1 MLRNLIFSNDTIIF
15 RFQQLKGKYFDVM
28 ASNITN
34 GLHNGDSDD
43 ICVYYYEHSS
53 PSRKVLIALLEKNL
67 VFRRLKIDLIK
78 REQHERWYLE
88 KVSKLCVLY
97 ID

>member
-1 MLRNLIFSNDTIIF
+1 
-15 RFQQLKGKYFDVM
+15 M
-28 ASNITN
+28 ASFNSN
-34 GLHNGDSDD
+34 ELHDGDSED

-53 PSRKVLIALLEKNL
+53 PSRKVLIALLEKN
-67 VFRRLKIDLIK
+67 VEFRRLKIDLIK

-88 KVSKLCVLY
+88 KVSKLFVLY

>member
-1 MLRNLIFSNDTIIF
+1 
-15 RFQQLKGKYFDVM
+15 M
-28 ASNITN
+28 ASFNSN
-34 GLHNGDSDD
+34 ELHDGDSED

-53 PSRKVLIALLEKNL
+53 PSRKVLIALLEKDL

>member
-1 MLRNLIFSNDTIIF
+1 
-15 RFQQLKGKYFDVM
+15 M
-28 ASNITN
+28 ASNNTN
-34 GLHNGDSDD
+34 ELHNGDSED

-53 PSRKVLIALLEKNL
+53 PSRKVLIALLEKN
-67 VFRRLKIDLIK
+67 VEFRRLKIDLIK

-88 KVSKLCVLY
+88 KVSKLCVSY

>member
-1 MLRNLIFSNDTIIF
+1 M
-15 RFQQLKGKYFDVM
+15 KGKYFDVM
-28 ASNITN
+28 ASFNSN
-34 GLHNGDSDD
+34 ELHDGDSED

-53 PSRKVLIALLEKNL
+53 PSRKVLIALLERNV

-88 KVSKLCVLY
+88 KVSKLC
-97 ID
+97 IIH

>member
-1 MLRNLIFSNDTIIF
+1 
-15 RFQQLKGKYFDVM
+15 M
-28 ASNITN
+28 ASINTN
-34 GLHNGDSDD
+34 ELHNSDSED

-53 PSRKVLIALLEKNL
+53 PSRKVLIALLEKN
-67 VFRRLKIDLIK
+67 VEFRRLKIDLIK

-88 KVSKLCVLY
+88 KVSKSCVLY

>member
-1 MLRNLIFSNDTIIF
+1 
-15 RFQQLKGKYFDVM
+15 M
-28 ASNITN
+28 ASFNSN
-34 GLHNGDSDD
+34 ELHDGDSED

-53 PSRKVLIALLEKNL
+53 PSRKVLIALLERNV

-88 KVSKLCVLY
+88 KVSKLCISY
-97 ID
+97 IGLDNAIRCIRVYTNYNINVSR